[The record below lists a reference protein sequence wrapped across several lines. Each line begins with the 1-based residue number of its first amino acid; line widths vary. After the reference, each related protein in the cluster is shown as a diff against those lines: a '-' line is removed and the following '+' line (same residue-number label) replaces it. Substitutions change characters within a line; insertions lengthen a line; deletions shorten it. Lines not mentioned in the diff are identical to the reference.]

1 MFAHHDCWHASHII
15 SIVHKLCL
23 DADVR
28 SENISDGHLDTD
40 MSSAQCAL
48 PWCHTNV
55 INKVHAVLPG
65 GNGDDEEDNDGN
77 GGGFNHCYCNSQTR
91 VLVVIQQGQHVYE
104 GVLRLNVKIIP
115 R

>member
-1 MFAHHDCWHASHII
+1 MTHERLGGGFLLESWCPQVSH
-15 SIVHKLCL
+15 L
-23 DADVR
+23 
-28 SENISDGHLDTD
+28 ET
-40 MSSAQCAL
+40 
-48 PWCHTNV
+48 WCHTNV

-91 VLVVIQQGQHVYE
+91 ALVVLQQGQHVYE